1 MLIDRRDIM
10 LLFEMMSKFSENMK
24 TALRSGATASL
35 ATYLRIL
42 QEVKKIRTVFLAI
55 QLILTALY
63 KGGL

>member
-24 TALRSGATASL
+24 TALRSGAT
-35 ATYLRIL
+35 YLRIL

-63 KGGL
+63 NGGL